1 MVKPSDSKRGDEKMG
16 SYDTDETYTPPS
28 RGVRLSREINS
39 DDQSRNVPVP
49 QKFESEA
56 STIQSTY
63 NIGALLLVSLGGGLT
78 PSRIVKKIPEEFAEK
93 TISDVVEYMLS
104 PSNLTSNEE
113 IAIADAVSQR
123 MRATDYRGIINNKFN
138 YANNKLHEDILK
150 TYLVGDERTNEQGT
164 IKFNKADLAIVSHD
178 EGGRKYYTIDKLLK

>member
-1 MVKPSDSKRGDEKMG
+1 
-16 SYDTDETYTPPS
+16 
-28 RGVRLSREINS
+28 
-39 DDQSRNVPVP
+39 VPVP

-78 PSRIVKKIPEEFAEK
+78 PSRIVKKIPEEFAEN